1 MSKKTDKEST
11 KKISNK
17 KSSDRKNI
25 AALQNLENEI
35 ESLKEKNIKLL
46 AEFDNYQKRTLIE
59 KERMNRYQGFN
70 LIKDLLP
77 VLDDIDRTINFNS
90 EGNNKSVLEAVN
102 MINSKMKAILS
113 KYSIETFE
121 SANKDFDPNFHEA
134 LLESESKEI
143 KKGKIIE
150 EYEKGYLYHDKI
162 IRHAKVVV
170 SKGKGKK

>member
-1 MSKKTDKEST
+1 MSKKIDKESI

-17 KSSDRKNI
+17 KSGKRKNTAI
-25 AALQNLENEI
+25 VQNLEKEI

-90 EGNNKSVLEAVN
+90 EGNNKSVLEAIN
-102 MINSKMKAILS
+102 MIDSKVKAILS
-113 KYSIETFE
+113 KYSIKTFQ
-121 SANKDFDPNFHEA
+121 SVNKDFDPNFHEA

-170 SKGKGKK
+170 SKGKVKK